1 MPSKPPALLSG
12 SSGADGLI
20 VPQCGRHH
28 AVFTDAPLPM
38 LAAEA
43 DHLRHAIID

>member
-1 MPSKPPALLSG
+1 VRP
-12 SSGADGLI
+12 
-20 VPQCGRHH
+20 HH

-43 DHLRHAIID
+43 GHLRHAIIE